1 MKMDIFVTISTE
13 RREGPKLPINCPEC
27 EAKAVTAKSW
37 EEFNKIAL
45 FGLIPLKKT
54 QNVFLRCPSC
64 RKKLF
69 TYIELDDLDHYDADE
84 IEEYLAMYKPR
95 LDTVVA
101 VVGLAF
107 FWLPFFG
114 FIWSG
119 LAVLANWRR
128 DDWVRIVSIIG
139 FLLSTIVT
147 ALMLIHMITR
157 A

>member
-1 MKMDIFVTISTE
+1 MDIFVTVSTE

-45 FGLIPLKKT
+45 FGLIPLKNT

-69 TYIELDDLDHYDADE
+69 TYIELDDLEDYDADG

-114 FIWSG
+114 LIWSTIA
-119 LAVLANWRR
+119 LFANRHR

-139 FLLSTIVT
+139 FVLSTIVT
-147 ALMLIHMITR
+147 ALMLIKIVKT

>member
-1 MKMDIFVTISTE
+1 MPVQRQELQILV
-13 RREGPKLPINCPEC
+13 
-27 EAKAVTAKSW
+27 KALSDPSVGRMAQQVVVSVKQIQQGLQNTQRTAQ
-37 EEFNKIAL
+37 N
-45 FGLIPLKKT
+45 T

-69 TYIELDDLDHYDADE
+69 TYIELDDLEEYSADE
-84 IEEYLAMYKPR
+84 IEEYLAMYKPF
-95 LDTVVA
+95 LNTLVA
-101 VVGLAF
+101 IVGLVF

-139 FLLSTIVT
+139 FVLSTIVT
-147 ALMLIHMITR
+147 VLMLIHMITG